1 MRNLKINTHL
11 GLYEYNRLVFG
22 ITSSP
27 AIFQRIMDTVL
38 SGLENVQCNQDD
50 IIITGETNES
60 HLKNIDIVLNRLEK
74 FGLRAN
80 LKKCNFFQDEILFC
94 GHKINKDGLHKTVD
108 KVEAIINAP
117 RPTNVKQL
125 RSFLG
130 MLNYYHKFLNNIA
143 TVINPLNELLQ
154 KNIKWQWSNKQE
166 KAFLKAKELI
176 APENFLMCYD
186 PKLPLRLACDAS
198 PYGLGAVL
206 SHITDEGKER
216 PIAYASR
223 SLNKAEKNYSQID
236 KESLA
241 IIYAVKKFFSY
252 VCSRKFTLVTDHK
265 PLQFIFGPAKGI
277 PQMIASRLQ
286 RYAVFLSGLDYTIEY
301 RSTEKHSN
309 ADCLSRLPLA
319 DTVKEMIDI
328 DDLYYTEILDYAPI
342 SATSIRKETA
352 RDTILSQIS
361 RYINESS
368 WPENANTNNDGLNSF
383 LTRKHELSMQQGSIM
398 WGNRVVIPKKLQT

>member
-1 MRNLKINTHL
+1 
-11 GLYEYNRLVFG
+11 
-22 ITSSP
+22 
-27 AIFQRIMDTVL
+27 MDTVL

-176 APENFLMCYD
+176 ASEKVLMRYD

-198 PYGLGAVL
+198 PY
-206 SHITDEGKER
+206 
-216 PIAYASR
+216 
-223 SLNKAEKNYSQID
+223 
-236 KESLA
+236 
-241 IIYAVKKFFSY
+241 
-252 VCSRKFTLVTDHK
+252 
-265 PLQFIFGPAKGI
+265 
-277 PQMIASRLQ
+277 
-286 RYAVFLSGLDYTIEY
+286 
-301 RSTEKHSN
+301 
-309 ADCLSRLPLA
+309 
-319 DTVKEMIDI
+319 
-328 DDLYYTEILDYAPI
+328 
-342 SATSIRKETA
+342 
-352 RDTILSQIS
+352 
-361 RYINESS
+361 
-368 WPENANTNNDGLNSF
+368 
-383 LTRKHELSMQQGSIM
+383 
-398 WGNRVVIPKKLQT
+398 